1 MYTFIAPDTELKYRE
16 PANKALPSLSNVGS
30 DVLLPRYLS
39 SKLSYAVSVASLA
52 ASAAVCALP
61 AAVAEL
67 AALVALVDAF

>member
-1 MYTFIAPDTELKYRE
+1 MVPDTELKYRD
-16 PANKALPSLSNVGS
+16 PATRALPSLSNVGS
-30 DVLLPRYLS
+30 LVLLPRYLS
-39 SKLSYAVSVASLA
+39 SKLSYAASVASRA